1 MSYIWN
7 DIFDGDNTF
16 RLNYPLNEN
25 SIVFDIGGYKGDFT
39 QNVWNKYKCNI
50 YVFEPIKS
58 FYEDIVNRF
67 KNNPK
72 VKVFNFGFSNKN
84 GDIEIKLQDDSSS
97 IFRVNNCQTEIV
109 KMMKLSDFIKLG
121 RNIDLLKL
129 NVEGAEYYILD
140 DLIQNNLLSV
150 INNIQIQFH
159 EIDRRYVLKQHEI
172 CRELNKTHRL
182 TYKFNWIW
190 ENWQIRTLPFEYDF
204 DDFNRLIDKYCELD
218 RERLLLIEEN
228 NKLKENQNN
237 LLHECNRYI
246 AQSESDKDNIL
257 HQKELNK
264 YQNKN

>member
-39 QNVWNKYKCNI
+39 QSIWDKCKCNI
-50 YVFEPIKS
+50 YVFEPVKS
-58 FYEDIVNRF
+58 FYDDIVNRF
-67 KNNPK
+67 KDNLK
-72 VKVFNFGFSNKN
+72 IKIFNFGFSDKN

-97 IFRVNNCQTEIV
+97 IIRVNDCQTEIV
-109 KMMKLSDFIKLG
+109 KMMRLSDFIRLG

-140 DLIQNNLLSV
+140 DLIQNNLLPV
-150 INNIQIQFH
+150 INNIQVQFH
-159 EIDRRYVLKQHEI
+159 DIDKNYNKKLNYIRT
-172 CRELNKTHRL
+172 ELNKTHKL
-182 TYKFNWIW
+182 TYQFNWIW
-190 ENWQIRTLPFEYDF
+190 ENWQIRSIPFEYDF
-204 DDFNRLIDKYCELD
+204 DDFNKLIDKYCELD

-228 NKLKENQNN
+228 NKLKENQDK

-246 AQSESDKDNIL
+246 AQSEADKNDIL

-264 YQNKN
+264 

>member
-16 RLNYPLNEN
+16 RLDYPLNEN
-25 SIVFDIGGYKGDFT
+25 SIIFDIGGYKGEFSEKID
-39 QNVWNKYKCNI
+39 NKYHCQI
-50 YVFEPIKS
+50 YIFEPVKE
-58 FYEDIVNRF
+58 FYDEIVEKF
-67 KNNPK
+67 KGNIN

-84 GDIEIKLQDDSSS
+84 EDIEIKLQDDSSS
-97 IFRVNNCQTEIV
+97 IIRVNDCQTEIV

-140 DLIQNNLLSV
+140 DLIQSNLLPA
-150 INNIQIQFH
+150 INNIQVQFH
-159 EIDRRYVLKQHEI
+159 EIDKNYNKKLDYIRA
-172 CRELNKTHRL
+172 ELNKTHRL
-182 TYKFNWIW
+182 TYQFNWIW

-204 DDFNRLIDKYCELD
+204 EDFNKLIDKYCELD
-218 RERLLLIEEN
+218 RERLLLAEEN
-228 NKLKENQNN
+228 NKLKDNQDK

-246 AQSESDKDNIL
+246 AQSESDKNDIL

-264 YQNKN
+264 CQNRN

>member
-1 MSYIWN
+1 MSKEYIWSN
-7 DIFDGDNTF
+7 IFDGDNPF

-121 RNIDLLKL
+121 RNID
-129 NVEGAEYYILD
+129 
-140 DLIQNNLLSV
+140 
-150 INNIQIQFH
+150 
-159 EIDRRYVLKQHEI
+159 
-172 CRELNKTHRL
+172 
-182 TYKFNWIW
+182 
-190 ENWQIRTLPFEYDF
+190 
-204 DDFNRLIDKYCELD
+204 KYCELD

-264 YQNKN
+264 CQ